1 MIKQEEKTIA
11 NRKVK
16 DSAFTAYFGE
26 PENAC
31 KLYAAL
37 GDGEVSPEDITYVT
51 LEGVLFIAR
60 KNDLAFTV
68 KNRVLVISEHQ
79 STINENMPLRDLLYL
94 GRTLEKL
101 LDERMIYRRRLF
113 QIPTP
118 EFYVFYNGDEPC
130 PPEKIMRL
138 SDAFLDKTEHP
149 MVELKVKVI
158 NINLPSGH
166 RLLRDCRPMYEYSW
180 FIQRIKD
187 YLGAG
192 WIRDEAITQAV
203 RDCKEEGILTEFMRE
218 HGSEVVNML
227 YTQWNY
233 DDAVAVEREE
243 AYEEGLNRGRTE
255 GITKGVTEGIAKG
268 RLAES
273 RQVIYTFLDHLGEI
287 PQDIRS
293 RIESEQDAKVL
304 KQWYTAAPGVKSFEE
319 FRLCMDR

>member
-1 MIKQEEKTIA
+1 MTKQEEKTIA

-118 EFYVFYNGDEPC
+118 EFYVFLSRCRDNITYSDISVIPTF
-130 PPEKIMRL
+130 KRL
-138 SDAFLDKTEHP
+138 ST
-149 MVELKVKVI
+149 
-158 NINLPSGH
+158 
-166 RLLRDCRPMYEYSW
+166 
-180 FIQRIKD
+180 
-187 YLGAG
+187 
-192 WIRDEAITQAV
+192 
-203 RDCKEEGILTEFMRE
+203 
-218 HGSEVVNML
+218 
-227 YTQWNY
+227 
-233 DDAVAVEREE
+233 
-243 AYEEGLNRGRTE
+243 
-255 GITKGVTEGIAKG
+255 IA
-268 RLAES
+268 A
-273 RQVIYTFLDHLGEI
+273 
-287 PQDIRS
+287 
-293 RIESEQDAKVL
+293 
-304 KQWYTAAPGVKSFEE
+304 
-319 FRLCMDR
+319 